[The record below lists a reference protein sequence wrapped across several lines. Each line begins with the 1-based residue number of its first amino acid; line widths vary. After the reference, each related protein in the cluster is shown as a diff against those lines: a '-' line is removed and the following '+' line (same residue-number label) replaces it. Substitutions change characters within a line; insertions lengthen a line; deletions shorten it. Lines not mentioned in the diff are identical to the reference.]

1 MMDVNGL
8 SEYLPLLIP
17 LVLIQ
22 IGLLI
27 FALLDLVKRPQE
39 ALNGSK
45 VMWVLI
51 IALVNVIGPILY
63 FIVGRKDE

>member
-1 MMDVNGL
+1 MDVNGL
-8 SEYLPLLIP
+8 SEYLLLLIP

-27 FALLDLVKRPQE
+27 FALLDLVKRPEE

>member
-27 FALLDLVKRPQE
+27 FALLDLVKRPEE

-45 VMWVLI
+45 VMWILI

>member
-22 IGLLI
+22 IGLLT
-27 FALLDLVKRPQE
+27 FALLDLVKRSE
-39 ALNGSK
+39 ETFNGSK
-45 VMWVLI
+45 VMWILI
-51 IALVNVIGPILY
+51 IALLNVIGPILY

>member
-1 MMDVNGL
+1 MDVNGL

-27 FALLDLVKRPQE
+27 FALLDLVKRPEE

>member
-27 FALLDLVKRPQE
+27 FALLDLVKRPEE

>member
-22 IGLLI
+22 IGLLV
-27 FALLDLVKRPQE
+27 FALLDLVKRPEE

-45 VMWVLI
+45 VMWILI

>member
-8 SEYLPLLIP
+8 SEYLLLLIP

-27 FALLDLVKRPQE
+27 FALLDLVKRPEE

>member
-22 IGLLI
+22 IGLLT
-27 FALLDLVKRPQE
+27 FALLDLVKRPE
-39 ALNGSK
+39 ETLNGSK
-45 VMWVLI
+45 VMWILI
-51 IALVNVIGPILY
+51 IALLNIIGPILY
-63 FIVGRKDE
+63 FILGRKDE

>member
-27 FALLDLVKRPQE
+27 FALLDLVKRPEE

-45 VMWVLI
+45 VMWILI

-63 FIVGRKDE
+63 FILGRKDE

>member
-8 SEYLPLLIP
+8 SEYLLLLIP